1 MLKKINFSQI
11 FFIKNYQLKLGYFL
25 LNLLTILFFYSYLLP
40 SNGRSAQL
48 PRYLGS
54 ERKFRSYIYN
64 PNELYRYFGH
74 YTYQGFIEFSAGE
87 TISTISMGNPT
98 LWLVETLDN
107 RIFLKPVGE
116 DNSETN
122 MTVLTNKKVYHFE
135 LVAKE
140 AKGLADKDL
149 IFVVKFSYPDDKDKN
164 LVEFAKTPPSDEP
177 DMRDLSSYNFNYQ
190 YTGEKTIAPSKVFDD
205 GVFTYFQFNSRN
217 SEVPAI
223 YSVDSEGFES
233 LINYRITGT
242 YMVVEKVA
250 PQYSLRN
257 GSDIV
262 CVYNM
267 ETYIN
272 GKIRRS
278 TVMPND
284 KNAQPAMQNFGDGG
298 VSDMNS
304 SMMGAPQNSMPQFS
318 APSNA
323 PNMLMPNMSNDPMQQ
338 MMMQQGGQ
346 SQGASDPMSQQMM
359 MQQQGGGSDPMANFM
374 MEGEN
379 PLMQK
384 KSARSRALGL
394 PF

>member
-122 MTVLTNKKVYHFE
+122 MTVLTNKRVYHFE

-140 AKGLADKDL
+140 AKGLGDKDL
-149 IFVVKFSYPDDKDKN
+149 IFVVKFAYPDDKDKN

-205 GVFTYFQFNSRN
+205 GIFTYFQFNSRN

-223 YSVDSEGFES
+223 YAVDSEGFES
-233 LINYRITGT
+233 LVNYRITGT

-284 KNAQPAMQNFGDGG
+284 KNVQPAMQNFGDGG

-318 APSNA
+318 APSNV
-323 PNMLMPNMSNDPMQQ
+323 PNMSMPNMSNDPMQQ

-359 MQQQGGGSDPMANFM
+359 MQQQGAGGDPMANFM
-374 MEGEN
+374 MDGSN

>member
-1 MLKKINFSQI
+1 MIKKINFSQI
-11 FFIKNYQLKLGYFL
+11 FSIKNLRPKFGYFL
-25 LNLLTILFFYSYLLP
+25 IKLFIISFFYSFSSPLKAF
-40 SNGRSAQL
+40 SAQL

-54 ERKFRSYIYN
+54 EKKFRSYIYN

-87 TISTISMGNPT
+87 TVSTISMGNPT

-122 MTVLTNKKVYHFE
+122 MTVLTSKRVYHFE

-140 AKGLADKDL
+140 AKGLDDKDL
-149 IFVVKFSYPDDKDKN
+149 IFVVKFAYPDDKDKN
-164 LVEFAKTPPSDEP
+164 LVEFAKTPPSDDP

-190 YTGEKTIAPSKVFDD
+190 YTGDKTIAPSKVFDD
-205 GVFTYFQFNSRN
+205 GVFTYFQFNAKN

-233 LINYRITGT
+233 LVNYRITEN
-242 YMVVEKVA
+242 YLIVEKVA

-257 GSDIV
+257 GGDIV

-267 ETYIN
+267 ETYTN
-272 GKIRRS
+272 GKNRQS

-284 KNAQPAMQNFGDGG
+284 KNVKPMQGFE
-298 VSDMNS
+298 VSGYNDASS
-304 SMMGAPQNSMPQFS
+304 SMNNAPQNSMPQFS
-318 APSNA
+318 APSGV
-323 PNMLMPNMSNDPMQQ
+323 PNMSMPNMSNDPMQQ
-338 MMMQQGGQ
+338 MMMQQGQ
-346 SQGASDPMSQQMM
+346 SQGGGDPMSQQMM
-359 MQQQGGGSDPMANFM
+359 MQQQNGGGDPMGNFM
-374 MEGEN
+374 MDGSN

>member
-11 FFIKNYQLKLGYFL
+11 FFIKNYQLKIGYFL
-25 LNLLTILFFYSYLLP
+25 LNLLTILSFYSYLLP

-54 ERKFRSYIYN
+54 EKKFRSYIYN

-122 MTVLTNKKVYHFE
+122 MTVLTNKRVYHFE

-140 AKGLADKDL
+140 AKGLGDKDL
-149 IFVVKFSYPDDKDKN
+149 IFVVKFAYPDDKDKN

-205 GVFTYFQFNSRN
+205 GIFTYFQFNSRN

-284 KNAQPAMQNFGDGG
+284 KNVQPAMQNFGDGG
-298 VSDMNS
+298 VPDINS

-318 APSNA
+318 APSGV
-323 PNMLMPNMSNDPMQQ
+323 PNMSMPNMSNDPMQQ
-338 MMMQQGGQ
+338 MMMQQGQ
-346 SQGASDPMSQQMM
+346 SQGGGDPMSPQMM
-359 MQQQGGGSDPMANFM
+359 MQQQGAGGDPMGNFM
-374 MEGEN
+374 MDGSN

>member
-1 MLKKINFSQI
+1 MPNKINFSQI
-11 FFIKNYQLKLGYFL
+11 FFIKNSRLKLSYFL
-25 LNLLTILFFYSYLLP
+25 LNLLIISFFYSYLLA
-40 SNGRSAQL
+40 SKAISAQL

-54 ERKFRSYIYN
+54 EKKFRSYIYN

-87 TISTISMGNPT
+87 TVSTISMGNPT

-122 MTVLTNKKVYHFE
+122 MTVLTSKRVYHFE

-140 AKGLADKDL
+140 AKGLDDKDL
-149 IFVVKFSYPDDKDKN
+149 IFVVKFAYPDDKDKN

-190 YTGEKTIAPSKVFDD
+190 YTGDKTIAPSKVFDD
-205 GVFTYFQFNSRN
+205 GVFTYFQFNAKN

-233 LINYRITGT
+233 LVNYRITET
-242 YMVVEKVA
+242 YMIVEKVA

-257 GSDIV
+257 GGDIV

-267 ETYIN
+267 ETYTN
-272 GKIRRS
+272 GKNRQS

-284 KNAQPAMQNFGDGG
+284 KNVKPMQGFE
-298 VSDMNS
+298 VSGYNDASS
-304 SMMGAPQNSMPQFS
+304 SMNNAPKNSMPQFS
-318 APSNA
+318 APSGV
-323 PNMLMPNMSNDPMQQ
+323 PNMTNTPNMANDPMQQ

-346 SQGASDPMSQQMM
+346 SQGGDPMSQQWM
-359 MQQQGGGSDPMANFM
+359 MQQQGGGGDSMTNFM
-374 MEGEN
+374 MDGSN

>member
-1 MLKKINFSQI
+1 MINKINLSKI
-11 FFIKNYQLKLGYFL
+11 FFLKNRISKHFYLL
-25 LNLLTILFFYSYLLP
+25 LNIFMMLSFLPCNSY
-40 SNGRSAQL
+40 SAQL

-54 ERKFRSYIYN
+54 EKKFRSYVYN

-74 YTYQGFIEFSAGE
+74 YTYQGFIEFEAGE
-87 TISTISMGNPT
+87 TINTISMGNPT

-122 MTVLTNKKVYHFE
+122 MTVLSSKRVYHFE

-140 AKGLADKDL
+140 ARGLNDKDL

-205 GVFTYFQFNSRN
+205 GVFTYFQFNSKN

-233 LINYRITGT
+233 LVNYRIAGN
-242 YMVVEKVA
+242 YMIVEKVA

-267 ETYIN
+267 QTYTN
-272 GKIRRS
+272 GKTRQS

-284 KNAQPAMQNFGDGG
+284 KNVKPMQGFEVGG
-298 VSDMNS
+298 YDDANS
-304 SMMGAPQNSMPQFS
+304 SMTSMPQRSMPQFS
-318 APSNA
+318 TPS
-323 PNMLMPNMSNDPMQQ
+323 PQMMPNMANDPMSQ

-346 SQGASDPMSQQMM
+346 SQGGSPDPMSQMM
-359 MQQQGGGSDPMANFM
+359 MQQGDPNQSGGDPMTNSM
-374 MEGEN
+374 MDGSN

>member
-122 MTVLTNKKVYHFE
+122 MTVLTNKRVYHFE

-140 AKGLADKDL
+140 AKGLGDKDL
-149 IFVVKFSYPDDKDKN
+149 IFVVKFAYPDDKDKN

-205 GVFTYFQFNSRN
+205 GIFTYFQFNSRN

-304 SMMGAPQNSMPQFS
+304 SMMGVPQNSMPQFS

>member
-122 MTVLTNKKVYHFE
+122 MTVLTNKRVYHFE

-140 AKGLADKDL
+140 AKGLGDKDL
-149 IFVVKFSYPDDKDKN
+149 IFVVKFAYPDDKDKN

-205 GVFTYFQFNSRN
+205 GIFTYFQFNSRN
-217 SEVPAI
+217 TEVPAI

-284 KNAQPAMQNFGDGG
+284 KNVQPAMQNFGDGG

-318 APSNA
+318 APSNV
-323 PNMLMPNMSNDPMQQ
+323 PNMSMPNMSNDPMQQ

-359 MQQQGGGSDPMANFM
+359 MQQQGAGGDPMANFM

>member
-1 MLKKINFSQI
+1 MVNKINLSKI
-11 FFIKNYQLKLGYFL
+11 FFLKNRISKHFYLL
-25 LNLLTILFFYSYLLP
+25 LNIFMMLSFLPFNSY
-40 SNGRSAQL
+40 SAQL

-54 ERKFRSYIYN
+54 EKKFRSYVYN

-74 YTYQGFIEFSAGE
+74 YTYQGFIEFEAGE
-87 TISTISMGNPT
+87 TINTISMGNPT

-122 MTVLTNKKVYHFE
+122 MTVLSSKRVYHFE

-140 AKGLADKDL
+140 AMGLNDKDL

-177 DMRDLSSYNFNYQ
+177 DMRDLSNYNFNYQ

-205 GVFTYFQFNSRN
+205 GVFTYFQFNSKN

-233 LINYRITGT
+233 LVNYRIAGN
-242 YMVVEKVA
+242 YMIVEKVA

-267 ETYIN
+267 QTYTN
-272 GKIRRS
+272 GKTRQS

-284 KNAQPAMQNFGDGG
+284 KNVKPMQGFEVGG
-298 VSDMNS
+298 YNDANS
-304 SMMGAPQNSMPQFS
+304 SMTSMPQKSMPQFS
-318 APSNA
+318 APS
-323 PNMLMPNMSNDPMQQ
+323 PQMMPNMANDPMSQ

-346 SQGASDPMSQQMM
+346 TQGGSPDPMSQMM
-359 MQQQGGGSDPMANFM
+359 MQQGDPNQSGGDPMTNSM
-374 MEGEN
+374 MDGSN

>member
-1 MLKKINFSQI
+1 MLNKINFSQI
-11 FFIKNYQLKLGYFL
+11 FFIKNCHLKLGYFL
-25 LNLLTILFFYSYLLP
+25 LNLLTILVFYSYLLP

-122 MTVLTNKKVYHFE
+122 MTVLTNKRVYHFE

-140 AKGLADKDL
+140 AKGLGDKDL
-149 IFVVKFSYPDDKDKN
+149 IFVVKFAYPDDKDKN

-205 GVFTYFQFNSRN
+205 GIFTYFQFNSRN

-223 YSVDSEGFES
+223 YAVDSEGFES
-233 LINYRITGT
+233 LVNYRITGT

-284 KNAQPAMQNFGDGG
+284 KNVQPAMQNFGDGG

-318 APSNA
+318 APSNV
-323 PNMLMPNMSNDPMQQ
+323 PNMSMPNMSNDPMQQ

-359 MQQQGGGSDPMANFM
+359 MQQQGAGGDPMANFM
-374 MEGEN
+374 MDGSN

>member
-122 MTVLTNKKVYHFE
+122 MTVLTNKRVYHFE

-140 AKGLADKDL
+140 AKGLGDKDL
-149 IFVVKFSYPDDKDKN
+149 IFVVKFAYPDDKDKN

-205 GVFTYFQFNSRN
+205 GIFTYFQFNSRN
-217 SEVPAI
+217 TEVPAI

-284 KNAQPAMQNFGDGG
+284 KNVQPAMQNFGDGG

-318 APSNA
+318 APSNV
-323 PNMLMPNMSNDPMQQ
+323 PNMSMPNMSNDPMHQ

-359 MQQQGGGSDPMANFM
+359 MQQQGAGGDPMANFM

>member
-284 KNAQPAMQNFGDGG
+284 KNVQPAMQNFGDGG

-304 SMMGAPQNSMPQFS
+304 SMMGVPQNSMPQFS

>member
-1 MLKKINFSQI
+1 MFDKTIFSTI
-11 FFIKNYQLKLGYFL
+11 FFLKNRISKAGIFL
-25 LNLLTILFFYSYLLP
+25 LKSLTILIFSFCVSLSNSY
-40 SNGRSAQL
+40 SAQL

-54 ERKFRSYIYN
+54 EKKFRSYVYN

-74 YTYQGFIEFSAGE
+74 YTYQGFIEFDAGE
-87 TISTISMGNPT
+87 TINTISMGNPT

-107 RIFLKPVGE
+107 RLFLKPVGE

-122 MTVLTNKKVYHFE
+122 MTVLTNKRVYHFE

-140 AKGLADKDL
+140 AKGLGDKDL

-190 YTGEKTIAPSKVFDD
+190 YTGEKIIAPSKVFDD
-205 GVFTYFQFNSRN
+205 GTFTYFQFLSKN

-233 LINYRITGT
+233 LVNYRVAGT
-242 YMVVEKVA
+242 YIVVEKVA
-250 PQYSLRN
+250 PQYTLRN

-267 ETYIN
+267 ETYTN
-272 GKIRRS
+272 GKSRQSSI
-278 TVMPND
+278 MPND
-284 KNAQPAMQNFGDGG
+284 KNFQPSMQNFGGSS
-298 VSDMNS
+298 SDINS

-323 PNMLMPNMSNDPMQQ
+323 PNMSMPNMSNDQMQQ

-346 SQGASDPMSQQMM
+346 SQGGGDPMSQQMM
-359 MQQQGGGSDPMANFM
+359 MQQQGGSGDPMANFM
-374 MEGEN
+374 MEGGN

>member
-304 SMMGAPQNSMPQFS
+304 SMMGVPQNSMPQFS

>member
-1 MLKKINFSQI
+1 MLNKINFSQI
-11 FFIKNYQLKLGYFL
+11 FFIKNSRLKLGYFL
-25 LNLLTILFFYSYLLP
+25 LNLLIISFFYSYLLA
-40 SNGRSAQL
+40 SKAVSAQL

-54 ERKFRSYIYN
+54 EKKFRSYIYN

-87 TISTISMGNPT
+87 TVSTISMGNPT

-122 MTVLTNKKVYHFE
+122 MTVLTSKRVYHFE

-140 AKGLADKDL
+140 AKGLDDKDL
-149 IFVVKFSYPDDKDKN
+149 IFVVKFAYPDDKDKN

-190 YTGEKTIAPSKVFDD
+190 YTGDKTIAPSKVFDD
-205 GVFTYFQFNSRN
+205 GVFTYFQFNAKN

-233 LINYRITGT
+233 LVNYRITET
-242 YMVVEKVA
+242 YMIVEKVA

-257 GSDIV
+257 GGDIV

-267 ETYIN
+267 ETYTN
-272 GKIRRS
+272 GKNRQS

-284 KNAQPAMQNFGDGG
+284 KNVKPMQGFE
-298 VSDMNS
+298 VSGYNDASS
-304 SMMGAPQNSMPQFS
+304 SMNNAPQNSMPQFS
-318 APSNA
+318 APSGV
-323 PNMLMPNMSNDPMQQ
+323 PNMSNMPNMSNDPMQQ

-346 SQGASDPMSQQMM
+346 SQGGGDPMSQQMM
-359 MQQQGGGSDPMANFM
+359 MQQRGGGGDPMGNFM

>member
-122 MTVLTNKKVYHFE
+122 MTVLTNKRVYHFE

-140 AKGLADKDL
+140 AKGLGDKDL
-149 IFVVKFSYPDDKDKN
+149 IFVVKFAYPDDKDKN

-205 GVFTYFQFNSRN
+205 GIFTYFQFNSRN

-223 YSVDSEGFES
+223 YAVDSEGFES
-233 LINYRITGT
+233 LVNYRITGT

-284 KNAQPAMQNFGDGG
+284 KNVQPAMQNFGDGG
-298 VSDMNS
+298 VSDINS

-318 APSNA
+318 APSNV
-323 PNMLMPNMSNDPMQQ
+323 PNMSMPNMSNDPMQQ

-359 MQQQGGGSDPMANFM
+359 MQQQGAGGDPMANFM
-374 MEGEN
+374 MDGSN

>member
-1 MLKKINFSQI
+1 MIKKINFSHLFSI
-11 FFIKNYQLKLGYFL
+11 INSHLKLGYFL
-25 LNLLTILFFYSYLLP
+25 FNLLIISFFYSYFL
-40 SNGRSAQL
+40 SSKAFSAQL

-54 ERKFRSYIYN
+54 EKKFRSYIYN

-87 TISTISMGNPT
+87 TVSTISMGNPT

-122 MTVLTNKKVYHFE
+122 MTVLTNKRVYHFE

-140 AKGLADKDL
+140 AKGLDDKDL
-149 IFVVKFSYPDDKDKN
+149 IFVVKFAYPDDKDKN
-164 LVEFAKTPPSDEP
+164 LVEFAKAPPSDEP
-177 DMRDLSSYNFNYQ
+177 DMRDLSAYNFNYQ
-190 YTGEKTIAPSKVFDD
+190 YTGDKTIAPSKVFDD
-205 GVFTYFQFNSRN
+205 GIFTYFQFNAKN

-233 LINYRITGT
+233 LVNYRITET
-242 YMVVEKVA
+242 YLIVEKVA

-257 GSDIV
+257 GGDIV

-267 ETYIN
+267 ETYTN
-272 GKIRRS
+272 GKNRTS

-284 KNAQPAMQNFGDGG
+284 KNAKPMQGFE
-298 VSDMNS
+298 VSGYNDANS
-304 SMMGAPQNSMPQFS
+304 SMTSVPQNSMPQFS
-318 APSNA
+318 VPSSI
-323 PNMLMPNMSNDPMQQ
+323 PSMPNMPNMTNDPSQQ
-338 MMMQQGGQ
+338 MMMQQGFQ
-346 SQGASDPMSQQMM
+346 SQNGADPMSQQMM
-359 MQQQGGGSDPMANFM
+359 MQQQGGSDQMGNFM
-374 MEGEN
+374 MDGSN

>member
-1 MLKKINFSQI
+1 MLNKINFSQI
-11 FFIKNYQLKLGYFL
+11 FFIKNRHLKLGYFL
-25 LNLLTILFFYSYLLP
+25 LNLLTILVFYSYLLP

-140 AKGLADKDL
+140 AKGLGDKDL

-205 GVFTYFQFNSRN
+205 GIFTYFQFNSRN

-223 YSVDSEGFES
+223 YAVDSEGFES

-278 TVMPND
+278 TLAPND
-284 KNAQPAMQNFGDGG
+284 KNVQPAMQNFGDRG
-298 VSDMNS
+298 VSDINS

-318 APSNA
+318 APSGV
-323 PNMLMPNMSNDPMQQ
+323 PNMSMPNMSNDPMQQ
-338 MMMQQGGQ
+338 MMMQQGQ
-346 SQGASDPMSQQMM
+346 SQGGGDPMSQQMM
-359 MQQQGGGSDPMANFM
+359 MQQQGTGGDPMANFM
-374 MEGEN
+374 MDGTN

>member
-1 MLKKINFSQI
+1 MINKINLSKI
-11 FFIKNYQLKLGYFL
+11 FFLKNRNSKHFYLL
-25 LNLLTILFFYSYLLP
+25 LNIFMMLSFLPCNSY
-40 SNGRSAQL
+40 SAQL

-54 ERKFRSYIYN
+54 EKKFRSYVYN

-74 YTYQGFIEFSAGE
+74 YTYQGFIEFEAGE
-87 TISTISMGNPT
+87 TINTISMGNPT

-122 MTVLTNKKVYHFE
+122 MTVLSSKRVYHFE

-140 AKGLADKDL
+140 ARGLNDKDL

-205 GVFTYFQFNSRN
+205 GVFTYFQFNSKN

-233 LINYRITGT
+233 LVNYRIAGN
-242 YMVVEKVA
+242 YMIVEKVA

-267 ETYIN
+267 QTYTN
-272 GKIRRS
+272 GKTRQS

-284 KNAQPAMQNFGDGG
+284 KNVKPMQGFEVGG
-298 VSDMNS
+298 YDDANS
-304 SMMGAPQNSMPQFS
+304 SMTSMPQRSMPQFS
-318 APSNA
+318 TPS
-323 PNMLMPNMSNDPMQQ
+323 PQMMPNMANDPMSQ

-346 SQGASDPMSQQMM
+346 SQGGSPDPMSQMM
-359 MQQQGGGSDPMANFM
+359 MQQGDPNQSGGDPMTNSM
-374 MEGEN
+374 MDGSN

>member
-1 MLKKINFSQI
+1 MINKVNLSKI
-11 FFIKNYQLKLGYFL
+11 FFLKYCYFL
-25 LNLLTILFFYSYLLP
+25 LNVSAIIFLFFSNSY
-40 SNGRSAQL
+40 SAQL

-54 ERKFRSYIYN
+54 EKKFRSYVYN

-74 YTYQGFIEFSAGE
+74 YTYQGFIEFEAGE
-87 TISTISMGNPT
+87 AINTISMGNPT

-122 MTVLTNKKVYHFE
+122 MTVLTSKRVYHFE

-177 DMRDLSSYNFNYQ
+177 DMRDLSVYNFNYQ
-190 YTGEKTIAPSKVFDD
+190 YTGEKSIAPSKVFDD
-205 GVFTYFQFNSRN
+205 GIFTYFQFISKN

-233 LINYRITGT
+233 LVNYRIAGS
-242 YMVVEKVA
+242 YMIVEKVA

-257 GSDIV
+257 GGDIV

-267 ETYIN
+267 DTYTN
-272 GKIRRS
+272 GKTRQS
-278 TVMPND
+278 TVMAND
-284 KNAQPAMQNFGDGG
+284 KNIKPMKGFEVGG
-298 VSDMNS
+298 YNDIN
-304 SMMGAPQNSMPQFS
+304 PNTPSMPQFS
-318 APSNA
+318 VPTNPQVTPNLPS
-323 PNMLMPNMSNDPMQQ
+323 DPTQI
-338 MMMQQGGQ
+338 MMQQGSQ
-346 SQGASDPMSQQMM
+346 SQSGADPMSQQMM
-359 MQQQGGGSDPMANFM
+359 MQQQGGGDPMTNSM
-374 MEGEN
+374 MDGSN

>member
-54 ERKFRSYIYN
+54 ERKLRSYIYN

-122 MTVLTNKKVYHFE
+122 MTVLTNKRVYHFE

-140 AKGLADKDL
+140 AKGLGDKDL
-149 IFVVKFSYPDDKDKN
+149 IFVVKFAYPDDKDKN

>member
-1 MLKKINFSQI
+1 MLNKINFSQI
-11 FFIKNYQLKLGYFL
+11 FFIKNCHLKLGYFL
-25 LNLLTILFFYSYLLP
+25 LNLLTILVFYSYLLP

-318 APSNA
+318 APSNV
-323 PNMLMPNMSNDPMQQ
+323 PNMSMPNMSNDPMQQ

>member
-1 MLKKINFSQI
+1 MINKINLSKI
-11 FFIKNYQLKLGYFL
+11 FFLKNRISKHFYLL
-25 LNLLTILFFYSYLLP
+25 LNIFMMLSFLPCNSY
-40 SNGRSAQL
+40 SAQL

-54 ERKFRSYIYN
+54 EKKFRSYVYN

-74 YTYQGFIEFSAGE
+74 YTYQGFIEFEAGE
-87 TISTISMGNPT
+87 TINTISMGNPT

-122 MTVLTNKKVYHFE
+122 MTVLSSKRVYHFE

-140 AKGLADKDL
+140 ARGLNDKDL

-177 DMRDLSSYNFNYQ
+177 DMRDLSNYNFNYQ

-205 GVFTYFQFNSRN
+205 GVFTYFQFNSKN

-233 LINYRITGT
+233 LVNYRIAGN
-242 YMVVEKVA
+242 YMIVEKVA

-257 GSDIV
+257 GGDIV

-267 ETYIN
+267 QTYTN
-272 GKIRRS
+272 GKTRQS

-284 KNAQPAMQNFGDGG
+284 KNVKPMKGFEVGG
-298 VSDMNS
+298 YDDANS
-304 SMMGAPQNSMPQFS
+304 SMTSMPQKSMPQFS
-318 APSNA
+318 APSNI
-323 PNMLMPNMSNDPMQQ
+323 PSQGNMPNMSNDPMSQ

-346 SQGASDPMSQQMM
+346 TQGGSPDPMSQMM
-359 MQQQGGGSDPMANFM
+359 MQQGDPNQSGGDPMMNSM
-374 MEGEN
+374 MDGSN